1 MIVSSPA
8 TFHPIDDIDAMDL
21 SRHALVEASAGTGKT
36 YTIENLVVRLLKEDP
51 DLNLENIL
59 LVTFTEKATSE
70 LKLRIR
76 QKIEHTLDG
85 DQRLDVA
92 VRKKLAQTLDGFD
105 NAAIYTIHGFCH
117 TLLKEFP
124 FETGNLFQQE
134 VVDDGPLLEKLLRA
148 QMRSDWTGRYGR
160 RLDLLLS
167 LSSFSANTDKFI
179 QTAVNLAN
187 RLSDDPDR
195 EILVPESRRAGC

>member
-1 MIVSSPA
+1 MSDSSPTA
-8 TFHPIDDIDAMDL
+8 FHPIGDIAAMDL

-51 DLNLENIL
+51 ELNLENIL

-76 QKIEHTLDG
+76 QKIEETLDG
-85 DQRLDVA
+85 DHYLNA
-92 VRKKLAQTLDGFD
+92 TVRKKLRETLDGFD
-105 NAAIYTIHGFCH
+105 SAGIYTIHGFCH

-134 VVDDGPLLEKLLRA
+134 VIDDGPLLEKLLRE
-148 QMRSDWTGRYGR
+148 QMRTDWPRRYGR
-160 RLDLLLS
+160 ASGSPAGPVRL
-167 LSSFSANTDKFI
+167 FS
-179 QTAVNLAN
+179 
-187 RLSDDPDR
+187 P
-195 EILVPESRRAGC
+195 RRWLRADYAQPGPPAFR

>member
-1 MIVSSPA
+1 MTDSLPPV
-8 TFHPIDDIDAMDL
+8 FHPIEDINRVDL

-51 DLNLENIL
+51 DIRLENIL

-76 QKIEHTLDG
+76 QKIEQTLDN
-85 DQRLDVA
+85 DQDLADA
-92 VRKKLAQTLDGFD
+92 VCKKLGDSLDGFD

-124 FETGNLFQQE
+124 FETGNLFEQE
-134 VVDDGPLLEKLLRA
+134 VIDDLPLLEKLLRL
-148 QMRSDWTGRYGR
+148 QMRTQWPNRYGH
-160 RLDLLLS
+160 RLETLLALS
-167 LSSFSANTDKFI
+167 CLLGRCRWICNACDQPGPAAVRGSVPGSAG
-179 QTAVNLAN
+179 
-187 RLSDDPDR
+187 S
-195 EILVPESRRAGC
+195 